1 MTRIPGDFP
10 NEGRTRAMQH
20 VNTESRPTQEVF
32 HLYEIG
38 AHLRCTTCGNQVRIE
53 EIGGGRLECCSA
65 SMDRL

>member
-1 MTRIPGDFP
+1 
-10 NEGRTRAMQH
+10 MQH

-53 EIGGGRLECCSA
+53 EIGGGRIECCSA